1 MILEMSFGLQDFEVT
16 DDVLDVDD
24 AGLEVGWG

>member
-1 MILEMSFGLQDFEVT
+1 MIFEMSFGLQDFEVT
-16 DDVLDVDD
+16 NDILDVDD